1 MRQRALENAYDV
13 CSRGRFCGLAI
24 FSAMT
29 MSWFET
35 TEVLVFF
42 NVLLQQLGAPV
53 PAVPTLI
60 LSASLSGEW
69 AGIFLLALVAT
80 SASLIADWAW
90 YFAGR
95 FYGYRVLAVL
105 CKLSINP
112 ESCVNQTESRFRLWG
127 PWSLVVAK
135 FIPGFSTVAPP
146 IAGAV
151 KMSLFAFTVASAA
164 GAFLWAMA
172 ALLAGWLFKN
182 EVNAV
187 FAVLRDN
194 LFVVAMVIALVCSFW
209 LMWKLTRRD
218 AFLAQANGPKIQVH
232 DVFQRVQAGDSNLR
246 LIDLRPAVVQQAEPL
261 PGWLAANSESAL
273 AAARGWPKTD
283 LIVTMCACPNDVS
296 ASQVADLLR
305 KQVYSKAKALQGGYE
320 AWLARYALH

>member
-1 MRQRALENAYDV
+1 
-13 CSRGRFCGLAI
+13 
-24 FSAMT
+24 
-29 MSWFET
+29 MSLFET

-69 AGIFLLALVAT
+69 TGIFLLAIVAT

-112 ESCVNQTESRFRLWG
+112 ESCVSQTESRFRVWG

-172 ALLAGWLFKN
+172 ALMAGWLFKN

-187 FAVLRDN
+187 YALLKDN
-194 LFVVAMVIALVCSFW
+194 LFVLAVVAALICSLW
-209 LMWKLTRRD
+209 LMWKLMQRD
-218 AFLAQANGPKIQVH
+218 AFRALANMPKIPVH
-232 DVFQRVQAGDSNLR
+232 DVFQMIRAGNSNLR

-261 PGWLAANSESAL
+261 AGWLPANADTAL
-273 AAARGWPKTD
+273 SAARAWNKND

-305 KQVYSKAKALQGGYE
+305 KQGYSKAKAMQGGYD
-320 AWLARYALH
+320 AWLARNASN

>member
-1 MRQRALENAYDV
+1 VHPRLN
-13 CSRGRFCGLAI
+13 CGLAV
-24 FSAMT
+24 MVVCP
-29 MSWFET
+29 MSVFET

-69 AGIFLLALVAT
+69 AGIFLLAIVAT

-95 FYGYRVLAVL
+95 FYGYRVLSVL

-112 ESCVNQTESRFRLWG
+112 ESCVSQTESRFRVWG

-151 KMSLFAFTVASAA
+151 KMSLFAFTVASAM

-172 ALLAGWLFKN
+172 ALMAGWLFKD
-182 EVNAV
+182 EVNAMYG
-187 FAVLRDN
+187 VLKDN
-194 LFVVAMVIALVCSFW
+194 LFVLVVVVALICCFW
-209 LMWKLTRRD
+209 LMWKLMHRD
-218 AFLAQANGPKIQVH
+218 EFKARTNMPKIPVQ
-232 DVFQRVQAGDSNLR
+232 DVYQRVRTGDPCLR
-246 LIDLRPAVVQQAEPL
+246 LIDLRPSMVQQAEPL
-261 PGWLAANSESAL
+261 AGWLPANAETAL
-273 AAARGWPKTD
+273 IEAQAWAKTD

-296 ASQVADLLR
+296 ASHVADLLR
-305 KQVYSKAKALQGGYE
+305 KQGYHNAKALQGGYD
-320 AWLARYALH
+320 AWVIRNQSN

>member
-1 MRQRALENAYDV
+1 
-13 CSRGRFCGLAI
+13 
-24 FSAMT
+24 MT
-29 MSWFET
+29 LFET
-35 TEVLVFF
+35 TEMLVFF

-69 AGIFLLALVAT
+69 TGVFLLAIVAT

-95 FYGYRVLAVL
+95 FYGYRVLSVL

-112 ESCVNQTESRFRLWG
+112 ESCVSQTESRFRVWG

-135 FIPGFSTVAPP
+135 FVPGFSTVAPP

-151 KMSLFAFTVASAA
+151 RMSIFAFTLASAA
-164 GAFLWAMA
+164 GAFLWAMV
-172 ALLAGWLFKN
+172 ALMAGWLFKE

-187 FAVLRDN
+187 YAVFKDN
-194 LFVVAMVIALVCSFW
+194 LFALTVAAALICIFW
-209 LMWKLTRRD
+209 LMWKVIQRN
-218 AFLAQANGPKIQVH
+218 AFKARTNMPKISVQ
-232 DVFQRVQAGDSNLR
+232 DVFGMVQAGNSNLR

-261 PGWLAANSESAL
+261 AGWLPANADTALSAVR
-273 AAARGWPKTD
+273 AWAKTD

-296 ASQVADLLR
+296 ASHVADLLR
-305 KQVYSKAKALQGGYE
+305 KQGYVKAKALQGGYE
-320 AWLARYALH
+320 SWLARSVSN

>member
-1 MRQRALENAYDV
+1 
-13 CSRGRFCGLAI
+13 
-24 FSAMT
+24 
-29 MSWFET
+29 MSLFET

-69 AGIFLLALVAT
+69 TGIFLLAIVAT

-112 ESCVNQTESRFRLWG
+112 ESCVSQTESRFRVWG

-172 ALLAGWLFKN
+172 ALMAGWLFKN

-187 FAVLRDN
+187 YALLKDN
-194 LFVVAMVIALVCSFW
+194 LFVLAVVAALICSLW
-209 LMWKLTRRD
+209 LMWKLMQRD
-218 AFLAQANGPKIQVH
+218 AFRAKANGAKIEVH
-232 DVFQRVQAGDSNLR
+232 DVFQRVQAGDSSLR

-261 PGWLAANSESAL
+261 PGWLAANSEIAL
-273 AAARGWPKTD
+273 ATARAWPKTD

-296 ASQVADLLR
+296 ASHVAELLR
-305 KQVYSKAKALQGGYE
+305 KQGYSNAKALQGGYD
-320 AWLARYALH
+320 AWLARHQTN